1 MEAES
6 LISLRGLRVAY
17 EQTEV
22 LKGIDL
28 DIRKG
33 EMLALLGASG
43 CGKTTLL
50 RTLAGFMPAA
60 SGSVHLRGQD
70 VLPLPPEARGMAMVF
85 QSYALWPHMNVAQ
98 NIGYGLRLKGMRAVE
113 VARRVEETLGMLGL
127 SGYGA
132 RRIAQLSGGQRQR
145 VALGRALAVGPEILL
160 LDEPLSNLDAGIRQ
174 QMRHEIRAIQ
184 KRLGLT
190 SILVT
195 HDREEALAMADR
207 IVILNAGRIE
217 QIGTPEEVFA
227 APASP
232 YVAGFMGAANSIGC
246 RAEQGADGLR
256 LQAMGSSQAGQIIL
270 RSPPEQMPQCAGTE
284 SVRVYF
290 RSEAA
295 SLHLGQQAPS
305 DGLRIAGR
313 IGGASFLG
321 SVYRCEVNTACGRFL
336 VDHPVRLHAEQDVMM
351 CVPATMLHIFP
362 ETPSSATN

>member
-28 DIRKG
+28 DIHKG
-33 EMLALLGASG
+33 EMIALLGASG

-50 RTLAGFMPAA
+50 RTLAGFMPAV
-60 SGSVHLRGQD
+60 SGSARLRGKD
-70 VLPLPPEARGMAMVF
+70 VLVLPPEARGMAMVF

-98 NIGYGLRLKGMRAVE
+98 NIGYGLRLKGTSSIE
-113 VARRVEETLGMLGL
+113 IARRVEDILDMLGL
-127 SGYGA
+127 AGYGT
-132 RRIAQLSGGQRQR
+132 RRISQLSGGQRQR
-145 VALGRALAVGPEILL
+145 VALGRALAVDPEILL

-174 QMRHEIRAIQ
+174 QMRHEIRSIQ

-207 IVILNAGRIE
+207 VVILNAGRIE
-217 QIGTPEEVFA
+217 QIGTPEEVFST
-227 APASP
+227 PASP

-246 RAEQGADGLR
+246 MAERVQDEFRLRTTSAEQILLR
-256 LQAMGSSQAGQIIL
+256 APLKL
-270 RSPPEQMPQCAGTE
+270 MPQCADTQP
-284 SVRVYF
+284 VRVYF
-290 RSEAA
+290 HSEAA
-295 SLHLGQQAPS
+295 RLCLETQENDDALQ
-305 DGLRIAGR
+305 LAGR
-313 IGGASFLG
+313 VAGTSFLG
-321 SVYRCEVNTACGRFL
+321 SVYRCEVDTGCGRFL
-336 VDHPVRLHAEQDVMM
+336 VDHPERLQPDQEVMM

-362 ETPSSATN
+362 EPADCAAG